1 MKHPESYGAKMKW
14 EKVAVAPN
22 EVVAGLLETALKRS
36 GIPVLNKKT
45 GLDDFPLSPAN
56 QRAIYVPQGMKEVA
70 LELLRDLWD
79 IER

>member
-1 MKHPESYGAKMKW
+1 MKRPEPSDANMKW

-45 GLDDFPLSPAN
+45 GLDDFPLSPVN
-56 QRAIYVPQGMKEVA
+56 QRAIYVPKGMKEIA